1 MPTDCPV
8 NDLIGVLNNTPVGPG
23 RRVNAHVGRLL
34 VQCQQVCSDW
44 SETGGCSR
52 HDRDEWIDILI
63 RPGRDC
69 VRSSLLELPP
79 LGVVRG
85 AAG

>member
-1 MPTDCPV
+1 MATDCPV
-8 NDLIGVLNNTPVGPG
+8 NDLIAALHAAPNG
-23 RRVNAHVGRLL
+23 RERRATAHVGRLL

-44 SETGGCSR
+44 RAVNGCQL
-52 HDRDEWIDILI
+52 HDREEWIDILI

-69 VRSSLLELPP
+69 QRGCLLTLPP

-85 AAG
+85 VAG